1 VTPDL
6 DVAFLREL
14 AAYPRFTGSQA
25 LERARDRCAEN
36 LSGLGYTVTQ
46 RPFTFSTLPAR
57 FGMPAIGVLTLL
69 FVGGAWE
76 LARHAHAAAA
86 LGIVV
91 CGGIGTAAIARWLS
105 GPDALK
111 LGPGTVQGVNLE
123 ATRSDATP
131 RVWLVA
137 HLDSKSQ
144 PLPLGL
150 RALAI
155 TIVIA
160 AWCVAMV
167 LGLGL
172 VLGAQRASM
181 SIAFMLAIVGGAP
194 LLLASIGGGS
204 PGAVDNAS
212 GVAAV
217 IGAARELVD
226 RVDVGILITDAEEAG
241 LAGAHAWVRGRPA
254 GTALNCDTVDDSGT
268 MRALWSGTRPEA
280 SCAAVT
286 RAALALGQ
294 DCTMQTLPRGILTDG
309 IAFQRAG
316 WSCLTISRATWR
328 TLGRIHTARDSLD
341 HLEGRG
347 LAGATSLLVASVREL

>member
-1 VTPDL
+1 VTADI

-14 AAYPRFTGSQA
+14 AACPRFTGSPA
-25 LERARDRCAEN
+25 LERARARCAEN
-36 LSGLGYTVTQ
+36 LSSLGYTVTP
-46 RPFTFSTLPAR
+46 RPFTFSSLPAR
-57 FGMPAIGVLTLL
+57 FGMPVIGGLTML

-76 LARHAHAAAA
+76 LASHAHTAPA
-86 LGIVV
+86 LGTLVG
-91 CGGIGTAAIARWLS
+91 GGIVTVAIARWLS
-105 GPDALK
+105 GPDALN
-111 LGPGTVQGVNLE
+111 LAGGTVRGVNLE
-123 ATRSDATP
+123 ATMNHATP
-131 RVWLVA
+131 HVWLVA

-155 TIVIA
+155 AIVIA
-160 AWCVAMV
+160 AWCAGIV
-167 LGLGL
+167 LGFGL
-172 VLGAQRASM
+172 VFGVHRASM
-181 SIAFMLAIVGGAP
+181 SIPFMLAILGGAP
-194 LLLASIGGGS
+194 LLLASIGGDS

-241 LAGAHAWVRGRPA
+241 LAGAHVWVRGRAA
-254 GTALNCDTVDDSGT
+254 GIALNCDTVDDSGT
-268 MRALWSGTRPEA
+268 MRALWSGARPEA

-294 DCTMQTLPRGILTDG
+294 DCRMQTLPRGILTDG

-316 WSCLTISRATWR
+316 WDCLTISRATWR
-328 TLGRIHTARDSLD
+328 TLGRIHTGRDSLD